1 MPSPLMPAEIQYEI
15 AHVHDDRGPDMVV
28 SNVICISLAC
38 VAVLLRLI
46 ARRLSKAKIWFDDY
60 MIVVA
65 LVKFYA

>member
-1 MPSPLMPAEIQYEI
+1 
-15 AHVHDDRGPDMVV
+15 MVV

-38 VAVLLRLI
+38 VAVLLRLT

-65 LVKFYA
+65 LVNFYA